1 MIVRA
6 LAWLRDRLR
15 AAAAIAGYWGG
26 IVMRAPVAF
35 VRGFR
40 RH

>member
-1 MIVRA
+1 MRRA
-6 LAWLRDRLR
+6 LAWLRRTVESVR
-15 AAAAIAGYWGG
+15 ALAGYWGG

>member
-1 MIVRA
+1 VIVRA
-6 LAWLRDRLR
+6 FAWLLERLR
-15 AAAAIAGYWGG
+15 AAQAVAGYWGG

>member
-1 MIVRA
+1 MIARVW
-6 LAWLRDRLR
+6 AWLRDTLQAVR
-15 AAAAIAGYWGG
+15 ALAGYWGG

-40 RH
+40 RR